1 MIRVLSDLEA
11 LSQAAAALFAELA
24 KEAVHDRGRFSVA
37 LSGGNTPRRLYE
49 ILANAPYLK
58 KIEWQVVHIFWS
70 DERCVPPDDAR
81 SNFRMARE
89 TLLDRVALPA
99 ENIHAIQGDLP
110 PAEAAGRYE
119 AELRKFFGDLQPTLD
134 LILLG
139 MGDNAHTASLF
150 PHTAVLEE
158 KKRWVAEVYVAE
170 QTMFRVT
177 FTPPFVNQARQV
189 IFLVSGVDKA
199 VALQNV
205 LEGAY
210 QPQEYPAQLIRPNG
224 AHPIWMVDRAAGN
237 KLAVPFEEDSVY

>member
-1 MIRVLSDLEA
+1 MIRVFGDPES

-24 KEAVHDRGRFSVA
+24 KEAIHDRGRFSVA

-49 ILANAPYLK
+49 ILANAPFRK
-58 KIEWQVVHIFWS
+58 KIEWGVVHIFWG
-70 DERCVPPDDAR
+70 DERCVPAEDPR

-89 TLLDRVALPA
+89 TLLDRIALPA
-99 ENIHAIQGDLP
+99 DNVHAVQGDLP
-110 PAEAAGRYE
+110 PAEAARRYE
-119 AELRKFFGDLQPTLD
+119 AELRKFFGGLPPALD

-139 MGDNAHTASLF
+139 MGGNAHTASLF

-170 QTMFRVT
+170 QAVSRVT
-177 FTPPFVNQARQV
+177 FTAPLINQARQV
-189 IFLVSGVDKA
+189 IFLVSGADKA

-237 KLAVPFEEDSVY
+237 KLAVPSDEDSA